1 MVATY
6 SCVET
11 SSRLNL
17 KVQLLR
23 VCQSVCSQCVT
34 QASIC
39 QLVTMGS
46 GNTSSAMCS
55 PFQSASIIELY

>member
-23 VCQSVCSQCVT
+23 VCQSVCSQCFT

-46 GNTSSAMCS
+46 G
-55 PFQSASIIELY
+55 